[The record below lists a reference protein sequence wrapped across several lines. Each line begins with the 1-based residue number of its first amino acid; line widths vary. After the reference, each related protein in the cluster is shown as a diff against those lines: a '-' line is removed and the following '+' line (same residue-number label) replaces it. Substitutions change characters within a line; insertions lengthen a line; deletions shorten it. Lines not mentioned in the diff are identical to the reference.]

1 MPKTETGINHVTM
14 LGGIESAKAVKLSE
28 INSKCELAL
37 RSLTDNYPDTER
49 LTFDQQKAEAASYQA
64 NNTAS
69 CPMLTT
75 LAQARGITIEDLA
88 ARVLEKAAAFSKASG
103 ALIGTRQKFEDTL
116 DGCTNIQAVESIFV
130 DYAL

>member
-49 LTFDQQKAEAASYQA
+49 LTFDQQKAEAAAYQA
-64 NNTAS
+64 
-69 CPMLTT
+69 T
-75 LAQARGITIEDLA
+75 LARLFA
-88 ARVLEKAAAFSKASG
+88 APAS
-103 ALIGTRQKFEDTL
+103 
-116 DGCTNIQAVESIFV
+116 
-130 DYAL
+130 